1 MIYTMDKFSDN
12 DWDNFTVLRKTR
24 EQMQR
29 QNNLKKQA
37 MREGNFVSEKKYGAS
52 TNKNA
57 QSQSDINSRKLDDSN
72 DAQKHKTIDRETSQ
86 QIIKARCAKKLTQD
100 ALAKQLNINVSII
113 KEYETGKAIVNH
125 QILQKICRVLCIKL
139 TKKK

>member
-1 MIYTMDKFSDN
+1 MNFSDEQ
-12 DWDNFTVLRKTR
+12 WDELTVLRKTR

-29 QNNLKKQA
+29 QTHLKKQA
-37 MREGNFVSEKKYGAS
+37 LREGNFVSQKKQIG
-52 TNKNA
+52 NA
-57 QSQSDINSRKLDDSN
+57 QSKTDINTRKLDDCSE
-72 DAQKHKTIDRETSQ
+72 AQKHKIIDRELSQ

-113 KEYETGKAIVNH
+113 KEYETGKAIVNN

-139 TKKK
+139 NKKK

>member
-1 MIYTMDKFSDN
+1 MDKFSEN

-24 EQMQR
+24 EQIQK
-29 QNNLKKQA
+29 QTHLKKQA

-52 TNKNA
+52 TNKNS

-86 QIIKARCAKKLTQD
+86 QILKARCAKKLTQD